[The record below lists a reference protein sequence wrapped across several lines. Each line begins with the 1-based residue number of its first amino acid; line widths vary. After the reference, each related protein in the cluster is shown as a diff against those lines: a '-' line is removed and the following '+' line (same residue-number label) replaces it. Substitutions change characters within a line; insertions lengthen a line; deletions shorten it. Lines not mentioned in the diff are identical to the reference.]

1 MAFFSDDGD
10 LFLDDNLFEFWGA
23 LYDLSELDS
32 YSFLPSD
39 ATDER
44 EVMDTTKDKDM
55 VSTSQMSLHLSL
67 SYTLLLRRQIQFWS
81 VSLSIIPSRSS
92 AS

>member
-1 MAFFSDDGD
+1 MMAFFSDDGD
-10 LFLDDNLFEFWGA
+10 LHLDDNLFEFWGA
-23 LYDLSELDS
+23 LYDSSELDS

-55 VSTSQMSLHLSL
+55 VSTSQ
-67 SYTLLLRRQIQFWS
+67 LLRRQIQFWS

>member
-10 LFLDDNLFEFWGA
+10 LHLDDNLFEFWGA
-23 LYDLSELDS
+23 LYDSSELDS

-55 VSTSQMSLHLSL
+55 VSTSQ
-67 SYTLLLRRQIQFWS
+67 LLRRQIQFWS